1 MILIVGCGFLGN
13 YLLREFTEKSYEP
26 IIATIRDMQN
36 KSTVTSAEY
45 IYCDV
50 TDRASLKELANAC
63 KNEELTVFY
72 LASCHNVDYVFT
84 NPEKASYIN
93 VDCLRVFLDT
103 VPNIKKLF
111 YASTDCVY
119 GDNKNILFSEKDK
132 LSPVNEYGR
141 QKIAAENIVLNR
153 GFTVLRL
160 PFMLGPS
167 LSSKPH
173 FYDNISKAISNGEP
187 IEMIDGMHRSVLS
200 YHQVARLIFSLSLLP
215 YDTLPKII
223 NICGDDAIS
232 KYDIGLAVADKSGIS
247 SDTVKPIPEKDG
259 AKFFKDNR
267 ASFTAM
273 DNTLLKTIL
282 KLKEIKWEV

>member
-13 YLLREFTEKSYEP
+13 YLLREITEKSNEP
-26 IIATIRDMQN
+26 VVATVRDLQN
-36 KSTVTSAEY
+36 KSTISSAEY

-50 TDRASLKELANAC
+50 TDTDSVKELANIC
-63 KNEELTVFY
+63 KNEDLTVFY

-84 NPEKASYIN
+84 NPEKAKLVNIDS
-93 VDCLRVFLDT
+93 LETFLDT

-111 YASTDCVY
+111 YTSTDCVY
-119 GDNKNILFSEKDK
+119 GDSKNIFSETDN
-132 LSPVNEYGR
+132 LSPINEYGR
-141 QKIAAENIVLNR
+141 QKAYAESIVVNH

-167 LSSKPH
+167 LSGKPH
-173 FYDNISKAISNGEP
+173 FYDNICNAISKGET

-200 YHQVARLIFSLSLLP
+200 YSQVAGLIFNLSLFP

-223 NICGDDAIS
+223 NICGDNALS
-232 KYDIGLAVADKSGIS
+232 KYDIGLAIADKMGIS
-247 SDTVKPIPEKDG
+247 PDIIRSIPEKDG

-273 DNTLLKTIL
+273 DNTLLKFIL
-282 KLKEIKWEV
+282 KLKEIRWEV